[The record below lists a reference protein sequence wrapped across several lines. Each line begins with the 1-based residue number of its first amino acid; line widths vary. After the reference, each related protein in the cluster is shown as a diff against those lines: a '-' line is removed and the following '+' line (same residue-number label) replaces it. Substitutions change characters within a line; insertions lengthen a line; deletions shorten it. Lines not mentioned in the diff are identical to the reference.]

1 MGMTLEQAVAFA
13 ALCHEGQKDKVGDTY
28 ILHPLRVMGRLRT
41 LAERRVAVLH
51 DVVED
56 CGVTLWQLRKL
67 GIPAR
72 EVRAIDALTRRQGE
86 PYLAFVARAGE
97 DALARRV
104 KLADLADN
112 MDEGRLA
119 KLPAERREALQ
130 AKYGGA
136 LALLGRRHG

>member
-1 MGMTLEQAVAFA
+1 MTLEQAIAFA
-13 ALCHEGQKDKVGDTY
+13 ALCHEGQKDKAGETY

-56 CGVTLWQLRKL
+56 CGVTLAQLRKL

-72 EVRAIDALTRRQGE
+72 EVRAVDALTRRHGE

-112 MDEGRLA
+112 MDERRLA
-119 KLPAERREALQ
+119 KLPPERREALVEKYTA
-130 AKYGGA
+130 AK
-136 LALLGRRHG
+136 ALLDRLPD